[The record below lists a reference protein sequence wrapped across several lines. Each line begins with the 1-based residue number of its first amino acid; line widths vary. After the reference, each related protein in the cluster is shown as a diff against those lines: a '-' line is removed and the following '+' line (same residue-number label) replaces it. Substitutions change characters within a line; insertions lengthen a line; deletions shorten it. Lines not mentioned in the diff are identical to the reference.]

1 MQTPFNSVAISLFL
15 LPYLLQGGLVHRY
28 SFSDADNGSIHD
40 SVGDTS
46 ASLKG
51 GAGLDN
57 LGALQLDGVNDW
69 LELPSDLLSNL
80 QNLSVEAWLEWD
92 GPASSS
98 WQTLFVFSRDNLGYF
113 SFSPRAGT
121 SPRKARFAV
130 AQNGPEKKV
139 NGNAEFPTGEVVHV
153 VTVFDSV
160 SQELR
165 LYVDGILQGSSVCS
179 FALAS
184 IDIKNLW
191 IGRPLYTQFPYFKGR
206 LLMSFG
212 FMMMRSPI
220 PKWRYQRI
228 LVQMYCLVFSE

>member
-28 SFSDADNGSIHD
+28 SFSDAENGSIHD
-40 SVGDTS
+40 SVGDTY

-113 SFSPRAGT
+113 SYSPRAGT
-121 SPRKARFAV
+121 SPRNSRFAV
-130 AQNGPEKKV
+130 AQNGPEK
-139 NGNAEFPTGEVVHV
+139 
-153 VTVFDSV
+153 
-160 SQELR
+160 
-165 LYVDGILQGSSVCS
+165 
-179 FALAS
+179 
-184 IDIKNLW
+184 
-191 IGRPLYTQFPYFKGR
+191 
-206 LLMSFG
+206 
-212 FMMMRSPI
+212 
-220 PKWRYQRI
+220 
-228 LVQMYCLVFSE
+228 